1 MFHLGLGYIKE
12 HLPDYDEPLQ
22 QPNVSSST
30 SDEDDFFSGML
41 HTGNKETSITK
52 QLDTYL
58 ACTDGRMDSLKT
70 CPAVA
75 KLSLKLNTALPA
87 SAACERLFSAAGLLF
102 SPRRGRIH
110 SQNLEN
116 QLLLKL
122 NKAFFKLE

>member
-1 MFHLGLGYIKE
+1 LFHLGLGYIKE
-12 HLPDYDEPLQ
+12 HLPDHDEPLQ
-22 QPNVSSST
+22 QPHDSSST
-30 SDEDDFFSGML
+30 SDEDDFFSNMKHV
-41 HTGNKETSITK
+41 HTQETTK

-58 ACTDGRMDSLKT
+58 TCTAGGMDIFKS

-110 SQNLEN
+110 SQNFEN

-122 NKAFFKLE
+122 NKAFLKFQ